1 MEAGYGCIILS
12 SGMDKLVLKPP
23 RIQPIVDSSQAFW
36 SQGLIGWCQHFCVH
50 YRGSNNAPGFS
61 PMKGVLIRIVS
72 ANLVEC
78 GESVDVG
85 GVDVGAALDE
95 AEHLVLVA
103 RRARRQEHATVSELH

>member
-1 MEAGYGCIILS
+1 
-12 SGMDKLVLKPP
+12 
-23 RIQPIVDSSQAFW
+23 
-36 SQGLIGWCQHFCVH
+36 
-50 YRGSNNAPGFS
+50 
-61 PMKGVLIRIVS
+61 MKGVLIRIVS
-72 ANLVEC
+72 ANLMER